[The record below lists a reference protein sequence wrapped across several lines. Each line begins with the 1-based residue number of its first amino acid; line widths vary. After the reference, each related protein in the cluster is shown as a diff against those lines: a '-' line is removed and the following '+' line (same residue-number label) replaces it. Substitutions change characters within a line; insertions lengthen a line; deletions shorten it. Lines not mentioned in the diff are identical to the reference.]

1 MTEPIGTLTE
11 PDPTVEFRDL
21 PGFAITA
28 KGHELRFLL
37 SGQERIDGL
46 IELIN
51 GAQTSL
57 KMFFYMFQPD
67 ASGNK
72 VRGAL
77 IHAAQRGVDV
87 HLILDAFG
95 SGASSSFLDPIER
108 AGGKVSIFQP
118 RWNVRYLI
126 RNHQKFAVADEKRL
140 VTGGFNVSDHYFAS
154 PQENGWCDL
163 GVLVEGE
170 IVSRFVDWFSE
181 LENWVSQGGSKFFAI
196 RRLVRDWHEGG
207 GDVQLLLGGPSR
219 ITSTWARVVK
229 RDLAHAKR
237 LDLVMAYFSPPRSIR
252 RLIRM
257 VSRKGKAHLVTAGK
271 SDNTTTIG
279 ASRALYGALLRD
291 DVEIFEFKASKLH
304 MKLLVVDDVTY
315 FGSAN
320 FDMRSIRLNLE
331 LMVRIEDA
339 ELATRMREVVSHL
352 TQSSRPITREWHAKR
367 ATWVNRIRWR
377 MAWFLVSVLDYT
389 VARRL
394 NLGF

>member
-1 MTEPIGTLTE
+1 MNQSKGTLTKQ
-11 PDPTVEFRDL
+11 DPKVEYSDL
-21 PGFAITA
+21 PGFAVTA
-28 KGHELRFLL
+28 KGHQLRFLL
-37 SGQERIDGL
+37 SGPERIDGL
-46 IELIN
+46 VQLID

-57 KMFFYMFQPD
+57 KMCFYMFEPD
-67 ASGNK
+67 AAGNK

-77 IHAAQRGVDV
+77 IRAAQRGVAV

-95 SGASSSFLDPIER
+95 SSASNSFLNPIER

-126 RNHQKFAVADEKRL
+126 RNHQKFVIADAKRL
-140 VTGGFNVSDHYFAS
+140 VTGGFNVSDDYFA
-154 PQENGWCDL
+154 PPHEYGWCDL
-163 GVLVEGE
+163 GVLVEGQ
-170 IVSRFVDWFSE
+170 IVSRFVDWFGE
-181 LENWVSQGGSKFFAI
+181 LENWVSQDGSQFFAI
-196 RRLVRDWHEGG
+196 RKLVRDWHEGG

-229 RDLAHAKR
+229 RDFAHAKR
-237 LDLVMAYFSPPRSIR
+237 LDLVMAYFSPPLSIR

-257 VSRKGKAHLVTAGK
+257 VSRKGRARLIAAGK

-291 DVEIFEFKASKLH
+291 DVEIFEFNASKLH

-339 ELATRMREVVSHL
+339 ELASKMRGLVSHMA
-352 TQSSRPITREWHAKR
+352 QSSKPITREWHGRR
-367 ATWVNRIRWR
+367 ATWINRIKWR